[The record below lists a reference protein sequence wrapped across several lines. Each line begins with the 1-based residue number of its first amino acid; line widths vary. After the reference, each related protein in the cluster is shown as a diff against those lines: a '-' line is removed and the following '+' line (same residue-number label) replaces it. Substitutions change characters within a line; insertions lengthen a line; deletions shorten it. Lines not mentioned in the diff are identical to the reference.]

1 MKLTFGNIY
10 DIFKIYL
17 RIYILKLFKS
27 KNAQ

>member
-17 RIYILKLFKS
+17 RIYVLKLIKS
-27 KNAQ
+27 KNK